1 MKRVC
6 FIVGENYSNIYESC
20 KNLISRNYLSD
31 ILLFDLDKT
40 LERVHYKRKS
50 NISYDTFYNS
60 LTDLEKYYIF
70 EKTIEERIKNNSET
84 QNIIITGLLDYSG
97 IERIISRNNI
107 TDFNIILVD
116 TTKELS
122 YRNYSYELKR
132 NVSFDEFD
140 KVYNDLKEKLDNL
153 KILLSKSSYP
163 FSIYYRR
170 NNNDDLEDYIASYFG
185 LKTQDIRSE
194 ETYKWPIIPE
204 YKLIE
209 HDKYGIR
216 PVHMILGKP
225 KFHSGFDITCK
236 TNTQVSASINGVVTN
251 VGFDERI
258 FSGESKWN
266 QRYGNKIEI
275 LDNYGRKQIYAHLR
289 EVFVR
294 KGELVNSGDVIALSG
309 CSGGARV
316 PHLHFE
322 IRKFNTEHSGVNN
335 TINPL
340 LLLPK
345 YEFSDKEFDESPY
358 DEVWKQMSL
367 SDSVTDD
374 DIGYSKSKKYI
385 R

>member
-6 FIVGENYSNIYESC
+6 FIVGQNYSNIYESC
-20 KNLISRNYLSD
+20 KNLISNNYLND

-40 LERVHYKRKS
+40 LERVHYKRKI
-50 NISYDTFYNS
+50 NISYDTFYNN
-60 LTDLEKYYIF
+60 LTDLEKYCIF
-70 EKTIEERIKNNSET
+70 ERTIEERLKENFEIED
-84 QNIIITGLLDYSG
+84 IMITGLLDYNE
-97 IERIISRNNI
+97 IERIIIRNNI
-107 TDFNIILVD
+107 MNFNIILVD

-132 NVSFDEFD
+132 NISIDEFD
-140 KVYNDLKEKLDNL
+140 KIYNEDKKTLDNL
-153 KILLSKSSYP
+153 KSLLSKSNYD

-170 NNNDDLEDYIASYFG
+170 NNNDDLEDYIANYFEI
-185 LKTQDIRSE
+185 KTCSIRKE
-194 ETYKWPIIPE
+194 ECYQWPVVPQ
-204 YKLIE
+204 YRLIE

-236 TNTQVSASINGVVTN
+236 TNTEVCASISGVVTN

-289 EVFVR
+289 KIFVR
-294 KGELVNSGDVIALSG
+294 KGELVNSGDIIALSG

-322 IRKFNTEHSGVNN
+322 IRKFNTDHSGVNN
-335 TINPL
+335 TIDPL
-340 LLLPK
+340 ILLPE
-345 YEFSDKEFDESPY
+345 YEFNNKEFDEAPY
-358 DEVWKQMSL
+358 DEIWKEMCI
-367 SDSVTDD
+367 SDSITDES
-374 DIGYSKSKKYI
+374 IGYAKSKKYI